1 MKRAK
6 KPAETEKKNG
16 RKNKNAGSGEGGGAT
31 IDDNNNQFGAP
42 IEKEKSVSVEATPTE
57 NLESNV
63 PGKHYFLK
71 MFFFISYVFD
81 IFVNLINLKYFY

>member
-1 MKRAK
+1 VKRAK
-6 KPAETEKKNG
+6 KPEETEKKNG

-57 NLESNV
+57 NLESTV
-63 PGKHYFLK
+63 PGKHYF
-71 MFFFISYVFD
+71 
-81 IFVNLINLKYFY
+81 

>member
-1 MKRAK
+1 M
-6 KPAETEKKNG
+6 
-16 RKNKNAGSGEGGGAT
+16 

-71 MFFFISYVFD
+71 MFFF
-81 IFVNLINLKYFY
+81 